1 MTEESKQ
8 VGASKN
14 DLLNLKLHCHS
25 QMTKS
30 ESFSRKLIPIFFCL
44 AFLSSYHFCFQKG
57 RVIPE
62 LNLKNYEDL
71 RDVIGGC
78 NSRDVT
84 GGMATKVQ
92 NMIDLCAKEATDKV
106 TIIVILLNV
115 DHFGMIQ
122 TDDINRMITV
132 VICLFF
138 TYPPHTRGIVEVSFF
153 MPFGIG

>member
-1 MTEESKQ
+1 
-8 VGASKN
+8 
-14 DLLNLKLHCHS
+14 
-25 QMTKS
+25 MTKP
-30 ESFSRKLIPIFFCL
+30 ESFSRKLLIPIFFAL
-44 AFLSSYHFCFQKG
+44 PFSTLIIFCFQKG